1 MKMKLPDDIKN
12 AKSKGITTILCTFTR
27 FFRKDVLMRQ
37 IKRWVAI
44 FVASIAGMNAWAQGG
59 DASNLI
65 INEIQVSNIDQYMDP
80 SFNYGG
86 WIELYNPTD
95 EIIYLTG
102 LYLSENEN
110 NLTQFKLPN
119 GMGTVP
125 AKGFRTIWFDHN
137 SSQGSYSANA
147 IRQVNFK
154 LDCDGGTIYLSS
166 KTGELITSVTYPEA
180 VPRCSYARQTD
191 GGDVWGTTATPT
203 LEASNEGTIF
213 TTQRLDAPQISS
225 EGKVLDAG
233 EKVTFQVDIPQG
245 ATLRYTVDGSTPGKN
260 NGYTSPS
267 GRFTVSR
274 TSIYR
279 FILLQDGYLPSP
291 VVTRSFIYK
300 NHDYYLPILSIAT
313 DPAHLFDN
321 KIGVYVTGTN
331 GKTGNGQNSRKNWNM
346 DWERPVNVEYL
357 VPMIDEGER
366 IYKTVLNQ
374 ESDFEIAG
382 GWSRAWG
389 GGTVDGKTWEMKS
402 SFRLK
407 GDKRYEG
414 QKYFNYPIFPHKPYN
429 KYHCLQVRNG
439 GNDCYAR
446 TKDANIQVIALESGF
461 YLDCQDWQP
470 AHVFF
475 NGDYLGMLNIRESNN
490 KHFGYSNYGIDTDD
504 MDQFDL
510 SNAQYNQKAGDA
522 VAWQKLLSLA
532 SEVGRTRSPETYK
545 KVCDML
551 DIDEY
556 INYMAFECYIGC
568 SDWITNT
575 NNVKGFRSRSDDG
588 KFHFVVF
595 DLDSAWD
602 VDNMTNLIVS
612 TSGGANV
619 DDLFRSLIKYEPF
632 KKQFIDAFCLVNGSI
647 FEPERCSEI
656 ITSMYETM
664 NKALNFEGNSSNMN
678 MINTIRNAHNGSR
691 INNLRSYF
699 SLKTPYRVNLRSN
712 IDEGRLLL
720 NGQEVPTRKF
730 EGVLFAPIT
739 LTAKAPAGYK
749 FKEWVLKGSTAE
761 NTQQVIDWNN
771 EWSYY
776 DQGSLDGK
784 NWKSM
789 EYNDQNWQ
797 KGKAPLGYASNT
809 SPMYS
814 MIKTTLDYGGNANE
828 KRPTY
833 YFRKKIIL
841 NEQPDEDY
849 VITLNY
855 KVDDGFR
862 IYVNGKDVG
871 GYRSLEGTVY
881 SDVTNVWASEVP
893 DEGTFQIN
901 PAELHLGENI
911 IAVEVHNTSLSSSDI
926 FWDCNI
932 TMDKMQK
939 SILSDKETFSL
950 SDKEKAGTYQIEARY
965 EKISEGTKSYEAGA
979 TPIRINEVSAG
990 NDIYAN
996 EYWKRNDW
1004 IELYNTTDQD
1014 IDVAGMYLSDN
1025 IRKPQKYK
1033 IAAENINTVVPAHGT
1048 LIIWCDGMDQLT
1060 QLHTPFKLEN
1070 SDGASISIQAEDG
1083 TWADRISYLAQPR
1096 WYTYGR
1102 YPDGGDHESLLPQP
1116 TIDKANMLG
1125 TFDFTS
1131 IQENDWNSDDI
1142 TITLA
1147 LAEGWN
1153 WTSHNLAENIDHSRF
1168 TTYAAAIEGQ
1178 TESLRFDEEKGWTG
1192 QLEALNSGQGY
1203 KVNMKKASDIT
1214 LRGNLFNPAEEIIL
1228 KEGWNWIGFPLY
1240 NRTRLETALENYTAT
1255 EGDLILGLEGIAT
1268 YEEGTWGGTLTSLE
1282 PGQSYLLR
1290 TKKDQNFTWKSLS
1303 RMTAKRRRYTP
1314 TQKER
1319 EDSPWELNIHTYP
1332 NVMGLIAQLE
1342 INGEKAMEKSYT
1354 LGAFSEDGE
1363 CRGIAILEDDN
1374 LYMNIHGEGGEK
1386 IELRL
1391 MDAEGQTFDVDQ
1403 EFVFTSNYVRGTR
1416 QAPQLLTIDGT
1427 NIKDVSDIV
1436 LNSKLIRIEYYNLA
1450 GQKMSQPVGICI
1462 QKRIYEGGKTIIR
1475 KIF

>member
-1 MKMKLPDDIKN
+1 
-12 AKSKGITTILCTFTR
+12 
-27 FFRKDVLMRQ
+27 
-37 IKRWVAI
+37 
-44 FVASIAGMNAWAQGG
+44 
-59 DASNLI
+59 
-65 INEIQVSNIDQYMDP
+65 
-80 SFNYGG
+80 
-86 WIELYNPTD
+86 
-95 EIIYLTG
+95 
-102 LYLSENEN
+102 
-110 NLTQFKLPN
+110 
-119 GMGTVP
+119 
-125 AKGFRTIWFDHN
+125 
-137 SSQGSYSANA
+137 
-147 IRQVNFK
+147 
-154 LDCDGGTIYLSS
+154 
-166 KTGELITSVTYPEA
+166 
-180 VPRCSYARQTD
+180 
-191 GGDVWGTTATPT
+191 
-203 LEASNEGTIF
+203 
-213 TTQRLDAPQISS
+213 
-225 EGKVLDAG
+225 
-233 EKVTFQVDIPQG
+233 
-245 ATLRYTVDGSTPGKN
+245 
-260 NGYTSPS
+260 
-267 GRFTVSR
+267 
-274 TSIYR
+274 
-279 FILLQDGYLPSP
+279 
-291 VVTRSFIYK
+291 
-300 NHDYYLPILSIAT
+300 
-313 DPAHLFDN
+313 
-321 KIGVYVTGTN
+321 
-331 GKTGNGQNSRKNWNM
+331 
-346 DWERPVNVEYL
+346 
-357 VPMIDEGER
+357 
-366 IYKTVLNQ
+366 
-374 ESDFEIAG
+374 
-382 GWSRAWG
+382 
-389 GGTVDGKTWEMKS
+389 
-402 SFRLK
+402 
-407 GDKRYEG
+407 
-414 QKYFNYPIFPHKPYN
+414 
-429 KYHCLQVRNG
+429 
-439 GNDCYAR
+439 
-446 TKDANIQVIALESGF
+446 
-461 YLDCQDWQP
+461 
-470 AHVFF
+470 
-475 NGDYLGMLNIRESNN
+475 
-490 KHFGYSNYGIDTDD
+490 
-504 MDQFDL
+504 
-510 SNAQYNQKAGDA
+510 
-522 VAWQKLLSLA
+522 
-532 SEVGRTRSPETYK
+532 
-545 KVCDML
+545 ML

-699 SLKTPYRVNLRSN
+699 SLKTPYRVNLKSN

-730 EGVLFAPIT
+730 EGFLFAPIT

-1048 LIIWCDGMDQLT
+1048 LILWCDGMDQLT

-1131 IQENDWNSDDI
+1131 IQESDWNSDDI

-1178 TESLRFDEEKGWTG
+1178 TESLRYDEEKGWTG

-1214 LRGNLFNPAEEIIL
+1214 LRGSLFNPAEEIIL

-1240 NRTRLETALENYTAT
+1240 NRTRLETALENYAAT
-1255 EGDLILGLEGIAT
+1255 EGDLIMGLEGIAT
-1268 YEEGTWGGTLTSLE
+1268 YEEGAWGGTLTSLE

-1314 TQKER
+1314 IQKER

>member
-1 MKMKLPDDIKN
+1 
-12 AKSKGITTILCTFTR
+12 
-27 FFRKDVLMRQ
+27 
-37 IKRWVAI
+37 
-44 FVASIAGMNAWAQGG
+44 
-59 DASNLI
+59 
-65 INEIQVSNIDQYMDP
+65 
-80 SFNYGG
+80 
-86 WIELYNPTD
+86 
-95 EIIYLTG
+95 
-102 LYLSENEN
+102 
-110 NLTQFKLPN
+110 
-119 GMGTVP
+119 
-125 AKGFRTIWFDHN
+125 
-137 SSQGSYSANA
+137 
-147 IRQVNFK
+147 
-154 LDCDGGTIYLSS
+154 
-166 KTGELITSVTYPEA
+166 
-180 VPRCSYARQTD
+180 
-191 GGDVWGTTATPT
+191 
-203 LEASNEGTIF
+203 
-213 TTQRLDAPQISS
+213 
-225 EGKVLDAG
+225 
-233 EKVTFQVDIPQG
+233 
-245 ATLRYTVDGSTPGKN
+245 
-260 NGYTSPS
+260 
-267 GRFTVSR
+267 
-274 TSIYR
+274 
-279 FILLQDGYLPSP
+279 
-291 VVTRSFIYK
+291 
-300 NHDYYLPILSIAT
+300 
-313 DPAHLFDN
+313 
-321 KIGVYVTGTN
+321 
-331 GKTGNGQNSRKNWNM
+331 
-346 DWERPVNVEYL
+346 
-357 VPMIDEGER
+357 
-366 IYKTVLNQ
+366 
-374 ESDFEIAG
+374 
-382 GWSRAWG
+382 
-389 GGTVDGKTWEMKS
+389 
-402 SFRLK
+402 
-407 GDKRYEG
+407 
-414 QKYFNYPIFPHKPYN
+414 
-429 KYHCLQVRNG
+429 
-439 GNDCYAR
+439 
-446 TKDANIQVIALESGF
+446 
-461 YLDCQDWQP
+461 
-470 AHVFF
+470 
-475 NGDYLGMLNIRESNN
+475 
-490 KHFGYSNYGIDTDD
+490 
-504 MDQFDL
+504 
-510 SNAQYNQKAGDA
+510 
-522 VAWQKLLSLA
+522 
-532 SEVGRTRSPETYK
+532 
-545 KVCDML
+545 ML

-691 INNLRSYF
+691 ISNLRSYF

-1131 IQENDWNSDDI
+1131 IQES
-1142 TITLA
+1142 A
-1147 LAEGWN
+1147 
-1153 WTSHNLAENIDHSRF
+1153 
-1168 TTYAAAIEGQ
+1168 
-1178 TESLRFDEEKGWTG
+1178 
-1192 QLEALNSGQGY
+1192 
-1203 KVNMKKASDIT
+1203 
-1214 LRGNLFNPAEEIIL
+1214 
-1228 KEGWNWIGFPLY
+1228 
-1240 NRTRLETALENYTAT
+1240 
-1255 EGDLILGLEGIAT
+1255 
-1268 YEEGTWGGTLTSLE
+1268 
-1282 PGQSYLLR
+1282 
-1290 TKKDQNFTWKSLS
+1290 
-1303 RMTAKRRRYTP
+1303 
-1314 TQKER
+1314 
-1319 EDSPWELNIHTYP
+1319 
-1332 NVMGLIAQLE
+1332 
-1342 INGEKAMEKSYT
+1342 
-1354 LGAFSEDGE
+1354 
-1363 CRGIAILEDDN
+1363 
-1374 LYMNIHGEGGEK
+1374 
-1386 IELRL
+1386 
-1391 MDAEGQTFDVDQ
+1391 
-1403 EFVFTSNYVRGTR
+1403 
-1416 QAPQLLTIDGT
+1416 
-1427 NIKDVSDIV
+1427 
-1436 LNSKLIRIEYYNLA
+1436 
-1450 GQKMSQPVGICI
+1450 
-1462 QKRIYEGGKTIIR
+1462 
-1475 KIF
+1475 

>member
-1 MKMKLPDDIKN
+1 
-12 AKSKGITTILCTFTR
+12 
-27 FFRKDVLMRQ
+27 
-37 IKRWVAI
+37 
-44 FVASIAGMNAWAQGG
+44 
-59 DASNLI
+59 
-65 INEIQVSNIDQYMDP
+65 
-80 SFNYGG
+80 
-86 WIELYNPTD
+86 
-95 EIIYLTG
+95 
-102 LYLSENEN
+102 
-110 NLTQFKLPN
+110 
-119 GMGTVP
+119 
-125 AKGFRTIWFDHN
+125 
-137 SSQGSYSANA
+137 
-147 IRQVNFK
+147 
-154 LDCDGGTIYLSS
+154 
-166 KTGELITSVTYPEA
+166 
-180 VPRCSYARQTD
+180 
-191 GGDVWGTTATPT
+191 
-203 LEASNEGTIF
+203 
-213 TTQRLDAPQISS
+213 
-225 EGKVLDAG
+225 
-233 EKVTFQVDIPQG
+233 
-245 ATLRYTVDGSTPGKN
+245 
-260 NGYTSPS
+260 
-267 GRFTVSR
+267 
-274 TSIYR
+274 
-279 FILLQDGYLPSP
+279 
-291 VVTRSFIYK
+291 
-300 NHDYYLPILSIAT
+300 
-313 DPAHLFDN
+313 
-321 KIGVYVTGTN
+321 
-331 GKTGNGQNSRKNWNM
+331 
-346 DWERPVNVEYL
+346 
-357 VPMIDEGER
+357 
-366 IYKTVLNQ
+366 
-374 ESDFEIAG
+374 
-382 GWSRAWG
+382 
-389 GGTVDGKTWEMKS
+389 
-402 SFRLK
+402 
-407 GDKRYEG
+407 
-414 QKYFNYPIFPHKPYN
+414 
-429 KYHCLQVRNG
+429 
-439 GNDCYAR
+439 
-446 TKDANIQVIALESGF
+446 
-461 YLDCQDWQP
+461 
-470 AHVFF
+470 
-475 NGDYLGMLNIRESNN
+475 
-490 KHFGYSNYGIDTDD
+490 
-504 MDQFDL
+504 
-510 SNAQYNQKAGDA
+510 
-522 VAWQKLLSLA
+522 
-532 SEVGRTRSPETYK
+532 
-545 KVCDML
+545 
-551 DIDEY
+551 
-556 INYMAFECYIGC
+556 
-568 SDWITNT
+568 
-575 NNVKGFRSRSDDG
+575 
-588 KFHFVVF
+588 
-595 DLDSAWD
+595 
-602 VDNMTNLIVS
+602 
-612 TSGGANV
+612 
-619 DDLFRSLIKYEPF
+619 
-632 KKQFIDAFCLVNGSI
+632 
-647 FEPERCSEI
+647 
-656 ITSMYETM
+656 
-664 NKALNFEGNSSNMN
+664 
-678 MINTIRNAHNGSR
+678 
-691 INNLRSYF
+691 
-699 SLKTPYRVNLRSN
+699 
-712 IDEGRLLL
+712 
-720 NGQEVPTRKF
+720 
-730 EGVLFAPIT
+730 
-739 LTAKAPAGYK
+739 
-749 FKEWVLKGSTAE
+749 
-761 NTQQVIDWNN
+761 
-771 EWSYY
+771 
-776 DQGSLDGK
+776 
-784 NWKSM
+784 
-789 EYNDQNWQ
+789 
-797 KGKAPLGYASNT
+797 
-809 SPMYS
+809 

-911 IAVEVHNTSLSSSDI
+911 IAVEIHNTSLSSSDI
-926 FWDCNI
+926 FWDCNV

-1131 IQENDWNSDDI
+1131 IQESDWNSDDI

-1178 TESLRFDEEKGWTG
+1178 TESLKYDEEKGWMG

-1214 LRGNLFNPAEEIIL
+1214 LRGSLFNPAEEIIL

-1240 NRTRLETALENYTAT
+1240 NRTRLETALENYAAT

-1268 YEEGTWGGTLTSLE
+1268 YEEGAWGGTLTSLE

-1386 IELRL
+1386 IKLRL